1 MPNKKKEGFCVYFF
15 GHRGIGR
22 QIILTNDM
30 EKTKKELKAGQPN
43 NDITNIVCDADKKTA
58 IKKYNDL
65 VKKSRKN
72 RHLKKKSLKK
82 KSLKKK
88 SLKKKS

>member
-1 MPNKKKEGFCVYFF
+1 MPNKKKDGFCVYFF
-15 GHRGIGR
+15 AHRGIGR

-30 EKTKKELKAGQPN
+30 EKTRKELKAGQPN

-65 VKKSRKN
+65 VKKTRKN
-72 RHLKKKSLKK
+72 KQLKKKSLKK
-82 KSLKKK
+82 KSLKR
-88 SLKKKS
+88 